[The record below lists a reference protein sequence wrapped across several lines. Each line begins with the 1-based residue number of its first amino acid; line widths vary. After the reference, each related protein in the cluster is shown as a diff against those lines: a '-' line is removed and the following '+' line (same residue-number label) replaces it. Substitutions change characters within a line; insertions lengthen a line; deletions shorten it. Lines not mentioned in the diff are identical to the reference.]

1 MHVESLDQIELGSK
15 LGKTLYLSDG
25 RVLLG
30 RGVELSSQ
38 YIQRLSDL
46 GFYSIF
52 ISDEHDDD
60 VIIEDIIRDTTR
72 NNAILQVRNL
82 FKNEMEGNGNS
93 NPVELKNG
101 IENIAHSIID
111 DIESNSNL
119 MVDMYS
125 LKSHDDYTFQHSVNV
140 CVLAIVL
147 GIKAGLNGIELSE
160 LATAAMLHDI
170 GKMHIPFEILAK
182 DSDLTDEEYEI
193 VKSHTNEG
201 FSFLL
206 NDANV
211 SPKIAI
217 VAYQHHEH
225 DDGTG
230 YPDGINGDKMHAY
243 SKIVALIDS
252 YDALTS
258 DRVYRKRYK
267 NDEALR
273 IIYHESEGK
282 YDPNYLSLLKN
293 CVARYPSGS
302 LVKLKTGETAIVL
315 RNNSEFLDQPV
326 IKLLTDKDGN
336 KLENSAEINISQI
349 DDATGYEIVSII

>member
-1 MHVESLDQIELGSK
+1 MHVQSLDKIELGSR
-15 LGKTLYLSDG
+15 LGKTLYSSDG

-30 RGVELSSQ
+30 RGVELSSK
-38 YIQRLSDL
+38 YIKRLKDF

-52 ISDEHDDD
+52 ISDQFDND
-60 VIIEDIIRDTTR
+60 VNIEDIILESTR
-72 NNAILQVRNL
+72 NNAILQVKNL
-82 FKNEMEGNGNS
+82 FKNELKENRHS
-93 NPVELKNG
+93 NPIELKNG
-101 IENIAHSIID
+101 IENIANSIID
-111 DIESNSNL
+111 DIVGNSNL
-119 MVDMYS
+119 MVDLYS

-140 CVLAIVL
+140 SVLSIVL
-147 GIKAGLNGIELSE
+147 GIKAGLNGIELRE
-160 LATAAMLHDI
+160 LATAALLHDI
-170 GKMHIPFEILAK
+170 GKMHIPFEILSK
-182 DSDLTDEEYEI
+182 DSNLTDEEYEI

-217 VAYQHHEH
+217 VAYQHHEWN
-225 DDGTG
+225 DGSG
-230 YPDGINGDKMHAY
+230 YPDGIDGDNMHPY

-258 DRVYRKRYK
+258 DRVYRKRYN

-273 IIYHESEGK
+273 IIYKESNGK
-282 YDPNYLSLLKN
+282 YDPKLLNLLKN

-302 LVKLKTGETAIVL
+302 LVKLMTGETAIII
-315 RNNSEFLDQPV
+315 RNNSEFLSQPI

-336 KLENSAEINISQI
+336 KVENSPEIDLSQI
-349 DDATGYEIVSII
+349 DGANSYEIESII

>member
-1 MHVESLDQIELGSK
+1 MHVESIDKIKLGSK
-15 LGKTLYLSDG
+15 LGKTLYSSDG

-30 RGVELSSQ
+30 RGVELSAK
-38 YIQRLSDL
+38 YIERLSNL

-52 ISDEHDDD
+52 ISDEFDND
-60 VIIEDIIRDTTR
+60 VIIEDIIQDSTR
-72 NNAILQVRNL
+72 NNAILQVKNL
-82 FKNEMEGNGNS
+82 FKNELEGSGHS
-93 NPVELKNG
+93 NPIELKNG
-101 IENIAHSIID
+101 IENITNSIID

-147 GIKAGLNGIELSE
+147 GIKAGLNGIELRE

-170 GKMHIPFEILAK
+170 GKMRVPFEILAK
-182 DSDLTDEEYEI
+182 NSVLTDEEYEI
-193 VKSHTNEG
+193 VKRHTNEG

-206 NDANV
+206 NDANM

-217 VAYQHHEH
+217 VAYQHHERN
-225 DDGTG
+225 DGTG
-230 YPDGINGDKMHAY
+230 YPDGIDGDKMHTY
-243 SKIVALIDS
+243 SKIVSLIDS

-267 NDEALR
+267 NDEALK
-273 IIYHESEGK
+273 IIYNDSNGK
-282 YDPNYLSLLKN
+282 YDPDLLDLLKN

-302 LVKLKTGETAIVL
+302 LVKLISGETAIIL
-315 RNNSEFLDQPV
+315 RNNTEFLSRPV
-326 IKLLTDKDGN
+326 IKLLTDKEGN
-336 KLENSAEINISQI
+336 KVENSPEIDISQI
-349 DDATGYEIVSII
+349 DDANGYAIELII